1 MTSFW
6 SHSPKHGFPG
16 SLWPAP
22 APRCL
27 QTFFIDGVFK
37 WNSAHRIRC
46 FIVSCWSLRLCNVW
60 GSSRGL
66 NFNQSWRWCVMSQT
80 IAHEAQMNVNAQT
93 LFFPLEWQP
102 LPENKKQ
109 SKTKQTCRSNKCANI
124 SLCLGP
130 KWLPEPWFAWRWTI
144 GWTTDPAN
152 PCTVFM
158 GVDNGVDNGVS

>member
-1 MTSFW
+1 MVSRGR
-6 SHSPKHGFPG
+6 SELPQGPAASKHS
-16 SLWPAP
+16 SLMAFSNETL
-22 APRCL
+22 R
-27 QTFFIDGVFK
+27 TESG
-37 WNSAHRIRC
+37 C

-66 NFNQSWRWCVMSQT
+66 NFSQSWRWCVMSQT

-93 LFFPLEWQP
+93 LFFPLEWQR

-124 SLCLGP
+124 SLCLGS